1 MARSSLALRIL
12 HGIKEKYQSI
22 DELKS
27 LTGLIALFAA
37 AAVFTPKFYL
47 PQNLMMLLGQMSVM
61 ATSAIGEA
69 FVILTGSIDLSVGSI
84 IGLANVVS
92 AILISQ
98 YNFSPYMALFTV
110 MMIGGFIGLV
120 NGVCV
125 SKLKIPSFV
134 VTLATLTIVRGAAYL
149 ISGGLNIPVYNEQF
163 LALNEVLYGV
173 PIIFWIY
180 FTSLIAILIFFETTR
195 LGLYT
200 RAVGSNEIAVRN
212 LGVDNDGIKNLA
224 FTVSGLY
231 SALAGFMLGVRLGA
245 GYPHSGIGYEL
256 DVIAAVVV
264 GGIALTG
271 GSGSLIATFI
281 GAMIMTSILNI
292 MVLAGIGAFVQYVVR
307 GVVLLLAALAM
318 RRAGVIVK

>member
-1 MARSSLALRIL
+1 MSRNSLVLRIFRDV
-12 HGIKEKYQSI
+12 KKKYQSI

-27 LTGLIALFAA
+27 LSGLIAILAA

-47 PQNLMMLLGQMSVM
+47 PQNLTVLLGQMSVV
-61 ATSAIGEA
+61 ATAAIGEA
-69 FVILTGSIDLSVGSI
+69 FVILTGCIDLSVGSI

-110 MMIGGFIGLV
+110 MVIGGFIGLV
-120 NGVCV
+120 NGISVT
-125 SKLKIPSFV
+125 KLKIPSFV
-134 VTLATLTIVRGAAYL
+134 VTLATLTIVRGATYL

-163 LALNEVLYGV
+163 LDLNEVFYGV

-180 FTSLIAILIFFETTR
+180 FVSLIVILIFFETTR
-195 LGLYT
+195 MGLYT

-212 LGVDNDGIKNLA
+212 CGVDNNGIKNLA
-224 FTVSGLY
+224 FTMSGLY

-245 GYPHSGIGYEL
+245 GYPHSGLGYEL
-256 DVIAAVVV
+256 DIIAAVVV

-271 GSGSLIATFI
+271 GSGSILATFI

-307 GVVLLLAALAM
+307 GMVLILAALAM
-318 RRAGVIVK
+318 KRVGLIVK